1 MGIEPIMLF
10 QRQILSLLR
19 SPARSAH
26 KLYLLEYILN
36 TSFFQ
41 FFHILKYTHFKTY
54 NLKKFL
60 TYFKNDKKKLLILF
74 LISFK

>member
-26 KLYLLEYILN
+26 KSYLLEYILN

-41 FFHILKYTHFKTY
+41 FFNILKYTHFKTY
-54 NLKKFL
+54 N
-60 TYFKNDKKKLLILF
+60 
-74 LISFK
+74 